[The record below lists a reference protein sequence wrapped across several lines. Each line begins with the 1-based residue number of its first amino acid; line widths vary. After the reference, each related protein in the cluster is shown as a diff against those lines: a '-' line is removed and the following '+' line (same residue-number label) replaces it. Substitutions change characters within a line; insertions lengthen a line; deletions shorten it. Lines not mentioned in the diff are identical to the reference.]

1 MKPYHPLYAI
11 SYLQLLEGPP
21 QQVFMYQPL
30 PWKMHQTIQK
40 IIEKYGP
47 ESYEFY
53 ARAECYYY
61 SGKKWKIDYLV
72 ELH

>member
-11 SYLQLLEGPP
+11 SYLKLLEGPV
-21 QQVFMYQPL
+21 QQVFMYPPL
-30 PWKMHQTIQK
+30 PRKMHQTIRK

-53 ARAECYYY
+53 ARAESYYF
-61 SGKKWKIDYLV
+61 SGKKWTINYLL
-72 ELH
+72 ELY